1 MAFDA
6 FLKIEG
12 IDGDSTDDKHKS
24 WMEIMAFN
32 FAIDRGISQ
41 SSSGGG
47 GMASGRPNWTQLE
60 IVKTIDKSTPLLFK
74 ALAEA
79 QAIKKVTLELCRGQ
93 KQKFMQYVMEDCM
106 ISSYSPNGNPGG
118 ADELPTESVSIAFSS
133 MEFIYTDTDQRTG
146 APKGDIMHKYDL
158 SADKSV

>member
-6 FLKIEG
+6 FLKIDG
-12 IDGDSTDDKHKS
+12 IDGDSTDDKHKDWTEVIS
-24 WMEIMAFN
+24 FN
-32 FAIDRGISQ
+32 FAIDRGVTH

-47 GMASGRPNWTQLE
+47 GMASGRPNWTQFE
-60 IVKTIDKSTPLLFK
+60 FIKAIDKSTPLLFK

-79 QAIKKVTLELCRGQ
+79 QAIKKITLELCRGQ

-106 ISSYSPNGNPGG
+106 VSSYTPNGEAAGQ
-118 ADELPTESVSIAFSS
+118 DELPTETVAIAFSS

-146 APKGDIMHKYDL
+146 APKGEVMMKYDL
-158 SADKSV
+158 SSDKSV